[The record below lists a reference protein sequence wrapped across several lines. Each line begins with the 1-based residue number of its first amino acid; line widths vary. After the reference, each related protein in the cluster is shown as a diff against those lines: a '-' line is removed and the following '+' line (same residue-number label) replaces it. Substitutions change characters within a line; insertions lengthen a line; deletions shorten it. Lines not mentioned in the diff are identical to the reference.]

1 GKADYIFVDDFHPLL
16 YTVKFRKSQ
25 EIIQVWHAVGAFKT
39 VGYSRAGKKGGPF
52 FNSVNHRNYTKAFV
66 SSETDIPFYGE
77 AFGIKEQNIIPTGVP
92 RTDILF
98 DEGYEQQVTAEMEA
112 ALPIIKDKKV
122 ILFAPTFRGNGH
134 HTAHYP
140 FFKIDF
146 ARF

>member
-1 GKADYIFVDDFHPLL
+1 
-16 YTVKFRKSQ
+16 
-25 EIIQVWHAVGAFKT
+25 
-39 VGYSRAGKKGGPF
+39 
-52 FNSVNHRNYTKAFV
+52 
-66 SSETDIPFYGE
+66 IPFYGE

-146 ARF
+146 ARFAR